1 MASIEK
7 RMQILVVDDD
17 DTLRAALRDFLTQ
30 KGMIVNTS
38 RDGAEAIQVIKNRA
52 EPFDV
57 VITDLI
63 MPNAGG
69 LDVLREARD
78 RFFQTQVVIIT
89 GYASLETAIDSMHQ
103 GAFDYVTKPFK
114 LVEIGLILE
123 KLQERKRLVEENQEL
138 SEKIQSLYARL
149 DILKENRQKMEK
161 FMVETAYKLDDQT
174 KKIDECV
181 SLIRALTM
189 RIEPF
194 LPSSKLIK

>member
-78 RFFQTQVVIIT
+78 RFSNTSCDHHGICLSGNSHRFHAPRGLRLCYQ
-89 GYASLETAIDSMHQ
+89 AI
-103 GAFDYVTKPFK
+103 
-114 LVEIGLILE
+114 
-123 KLQERKRLVEENQEL
+123 
-138 SEKIQSLYARL
+138 
-149 DILKENRQKMEK
+149 
-161 FMVETAYKLDDQT
+161 
-174 KKIDECV
+174 
-181 SLIRALTM
+181 
-189 RIEPF
+189 
-194 LPSSKLIK
+194 

>member
-1 MASIEK
+1 MVSSEK

-17 DTLRAALRDFLTQ
+17 DTLRAALQDFLTQ
-30 KGMIVNTS
+30 KGMTVNTS

-57 VITDLI
+57 VVTDLI

-69 LDVLREARD
+69 LDVLREARN

-161 FMVETAYKLDDQT
+161 FMVDTTDKLDDHT
-174 KKIDECV
+174 KKINECV

-194 LPSSKLIK
+194 LPSPKLNK